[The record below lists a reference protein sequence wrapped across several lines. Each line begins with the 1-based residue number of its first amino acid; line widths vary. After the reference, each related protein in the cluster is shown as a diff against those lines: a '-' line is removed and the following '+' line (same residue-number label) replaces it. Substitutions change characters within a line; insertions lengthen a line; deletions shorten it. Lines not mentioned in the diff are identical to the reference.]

1 VPLIEDIK
9 SDIQTAKKMHLP
21 RWAILPGII
30 IAFLCSWLF
39 DYFGKLSMVL
49 PVLNCIG
56 VFGFLI
62 ALKWKLRKRTW
73 FWGIMIFIAAL
84 HVPLILLIPWTTQWV
99 PALAIAV
106 IDSADFCV
114 IVWVLAAVGKFMEEP
129 SASEMPPHSR

>member
-1 VPLIEDIK
+1 MPLIEDIK
-9 SDIQTAKKMHLP
+9 SDIQTAKKMRLP
-21 RWAILPGII
+21 RWGILPGII

-49 PVLNCIG
+49 PVLNSIG

-62 ALKWKLRKRTW
+62 ALKWNLRRRSW

-84 HVPLILLIPWTTQWV
+84 HVPLIMFIPWTTQWV
-99 PALAIAV
+99 PALAIGV
-106 IDSADFCV
+106 IDSADFCL
-114 IVWVLAAVGKFMEEP
+114 IIWILAAVGKFMEEP